1 MIYMSQLDNLIKH
14 HLVLEY
20 YERGIKSMCI
30 EEFLPLCAALVFP
43 YKNEKFQQE
52 SISQGDIKPIIE
64 SVKSYTKK
72 IKGLENYS
80 LDGLRKYFQYKWLP
94 TLDFN
99 SQVRLIKGVSLID
112 IIEDD
117 GFFSLKSNDKVY
129 EAYRKL
135 QVLDISN
142 NYGLEA
148 FEIPEENQQVDV
160 TVKKEDNDEEAGADV
175 VIEQDEP
182 IKVQEKETSD
192 TDGILVAKKKQ
203 RTPNVSTDNS
213 PFIQL
218 YDKLT
223 DNRTKA
229 EYTWQWL
236 LSLEEYTAI
245 KECIETNKI
254 PTPKNWI
261 SKTACLLA
269 LYIGEFYK
277 REYENNLTPFTQL
290 GENSPNFG
298 FKQYNKLC
306 EFLEIEPYKKEN
318 QAHLY
323 TLYVNGGL
331 PVHYISSRLDNDKS
345 NSFIDGLSK
354 LFDADD
360 GLDIVEGEELLE
372 KINNTALR
380 ESYHNHHCVYDY
392 IQALLKGE
400 KTWDDSDNDKV
411 EFRNFKEKVKEASN
425 KAIDRKKFKLFYS
438 LWTFFDNTGLREFNL
453 SPQLRFNPEED
464 GERHFAISKQRLE
477 NWGIQNPPAQFSLK
491 MGNSSPLIFT
501 ICYNGDY
508 ISRDLVDRIDLPILD
523 KNLKIKD
530 LSDPDYTIIYDD
542 LRGESCPLK
551 KDFYLPFKDGYMQ
564 LYTDDDPSMASW
576 NSYKGAQAFRWSGV
590 LYDKNRY
597 QLLSQNTIID
607 INDQIGWVTFA
618 DSVTF
623 KDTSKG
629 TDRTLYNSKGKIYA
643 YPATLCIHEII
654 KSPCLVK
661 GCISLDRQ
669 AECTIGDEQGK
680 AYIVKS
686 NGIAFDV
693 FRAADDE
700 KVAVSPVVVYKSY
713 RDSIVQ
719 WQEYDSKKTKLKQG
733 LYVFRLSVGRYMT
746 EVDCYV
752 LPEEANISFY
762 NTSKPYKIEF
772 NKIIDVTSMD
782 WIVKSQKDKSIVFR
796 ISNNSNSNDKYTFTL
811 GDDVGHITLRTY
823 HPKAQTHLYL
833 HGQEITD
840 KPIIMAY
847 AEDIEINYIS
857 AKICME
863 CRLSDIDGAYKRLFN
878 ALTVTT
884 TDNNNDGTLL
894 KGFDIKLH
902 EDDHQSSIKI
912 RVYTQDFQN
921 NNDNSCNLMLL
932 DLNNNELVQYTPN
945 NVNNI
950 THDNLLLQSLK
961 QDCYTGVYYAPKYI
975 PQSGQKVARNVKVQE
990 RTKRLYDYAKCSM
1003 YVSDYAY
1010 QQFEIACEHKI
1021 YFAVFDALLCLCW
1034 DGKKQVYLDRDKKKF
1049 KDNVLTF
1056 LKDYVAYT
1064 TKNSKVPY
1072 VIGLRR
1078 LAKEFL
1084 FDWTIIKKDIENS
1097 DSQQLK
1103 ELYQEIINN

>member
-1 MIYMSQLDNLIKH
+1 MDLSILRGYLQKLVAVNAKSKPMSIDLTLGLIGAY
-14 HLVLEY
+14 LLQNAV
-20 YERGIKSMCI
+20 
-30 EEFLPLCAALVFP
+30 
-43 YKNEKFQQE
+43 N
-52 SISQGDIKPIIE
+52 SISDWSAMKTFIAYLRSECFKGKKKGIISDSSFSDCVLHIQHHVSDMSFEKKKGILMSLGLKVITGVDENGYLTFNNITFPAYASLTIINGKPAQDFIVDSIVDETNNEQVGVDI
-64 SVKSYTKK
+64 
-72 IKGLENYS
+72 
-80 LDGLRKYFQYKWLP
+80 
-94 TLDFN
+94 
-99 SQVRLIKGVSLID
+99 
-112 IIEDD
+112 
-117 GFFSLKSNDKVY
+117 
-129 EAYRKL
+129 
-135 QVLDISN
+135 
-142 NYGLEA
+142 
-148 FEIPEENQQVDV
+148 
-160 TVKKEDNDEEAGADV
+160 
-175 VIEQDEP
+175 VIVQDEP

-192 TDGILVAKKKQ
+192 TDGILVAEKKQ
-203 RTPNVSTDNS
+203 RTLNICTDNS

-218 YDKLT
+218 YDELVAA
-223 DNRTKA
+223 DPENRSKA
-229 EYTWQWL
+229 KYTWQWL
-236 LSLEEYTAI
+236 LSLDEYNAI
-245 KECIETNKI
+245 KDCVVINEI
-254 PTPKNWI
+254 PSPKKWDD
-261 SKTACLLA
+261 KTARLLA

-290 GENSPNFG
+290 GENSSNFR
-298 FKQYNKLC
+298 FRQYSKLC
-306 EFLEIEPYKKEN
+306 EVLKIEPYKKEN

-323 TLYVNGGL
+323 TLFVNGGL
-331 PVHYISSRLDNDKS
+331 PAHFISSKLDKDKS
-345 NSFIDGLSK
+345 NAFIDGLSK
-354 LFDADD
+354 LFDAED
-360 GLDIVEGEELLE
+360 GLDIEEGEELLE

-380 ESYHNHHCVYDY
+380 ESYHNHHSIYDY
-392 IQALLKGE
+392 IQVLLKDE
-400 KTWDDSDNDKV
+400 KTWNESDNDSA
-411 EFRNFKEKVKEASN
+411 EFCDFKEKIKEASK
-425 KAIDRKKFKLFYS
+425 KANERKKFKLFYS
-438 LWTFFDNTGLREFNL
+438 LWTFFDETGLKEFNL
-453 SPQLRFNPEED
+453 LPQLRFNPEED
-464 GERHFAISKQRLE
+464 SERHYAISKQRLE
-477 NWGIQNPPAQFSLK
+477 KWGIKNPPAQFSLK
-491 MGNSSPLIFT
+491 MGNTSPLIFT

-508 ISRDLVDRIDLPILD
+508 ISRGMVDRINLPILD

-542 LRGESCPLK
+542 LRGESCSLK

-564 LYTDDDPSMASW
+564 LYTDDDPLMALW
-576 NSYKGAQAFRWSGV
+576 KSYKGAQAFRWSGV

-643 YPATLCIHEII
+643 YPATLCMHEII

-661 GCISLDRQ
+661 GCISLDGQ

-700 KVAVSPVVVYKSY
+700 KVAVSPVVVYKSALGY

-719 WQEYDSKKTKLKQG
+719 WQEYDSKKTKLEQG
-733 LYVFRLSVGRYMT
+733 LYVFRLSVGHYMT

-752 LPEEANISFY
+752 LPEEAHISFY
-762 NTSKPYKIEF
+762 NTSEPYKIEF
-772 NKIIDVTSMD
+772 NKITDVTSMER
-782 WIVKSQKDKSIVFR
+782 IVNSPKDESIVFR

-863 CRLSDIDGAYKRLFN
+863 CRLSDIDGAYKHLFN

-884 TDNNNDGTLL
+884 TDNNNDGSLL

-902 EDDHQSSIKI
+902 EDDRQSSIKI

-932 DLNNNELVQYTPN
+932 DLNNNELVQYTSN

-950 THDNLLLQSLK
+950 IHDNLLLQSLK
-961 QDCYTGVYYAPKYI
+961 QDCYTGVYYAPNYI

-990 RTKRLYDYAKCSM
+990 RTKRLYDYAKCNM

-1010 QQFEIACEHKI
+1010 QQFEIACKHKI
-1021 YFAVFDALLCLCW
+1021 YFAVFDALLCICW

-1056 LKDYVAYT
+1056 LKGYVAYT
-1064 TKNSKVPY
+1064 TKNSKEPY